1 MNLWFKRMLSDL
13 IRIFVPIYY
22 TFFLTLLQTNP
33 ISCFSLHCG
42 LGRTYQQKRQHFIIV
57 NLGVEAKVDLT
68 TVLGL
73 VLGLGA
79 LIGGYIWDGG
89 HMSALLIPSAALI
102 VFGGTF
108 GAVIVSFPMSRLKEL
123 PKALAMAF
131 KETKRDPAA
140 IIEEI
145 VDMATIARREGV
157 LALEQ
162 RAQEHPNQ
170 FLRDGLMMVVDGTD
184 PELTRQI
191 LELEMDAQE
200 NHHDGWAKIFEAGG
214 GYAPTMGIIG
224 TVMGLIHVLGNLSDP
239 GSLGPAIAVAFSATL
254 YGVAS
259 ANVIYLPIANKI
271 KIRSKEQISEM
282 ELMLEGIL
290 ALQAGEN
297 PQLIK
302 KKLNSFFHQEQKNV
316 EEGEGDGEE

>member
-1 MNLWFKRMLSDL
+1 MD
-13 IRIFVPIYY
+13 
-22 TFFLTLLQTNP
+22 
-33 ISCFSLHCG
+33 
-42 LGRTYQQKRQHFIIV
+42 FI
-57 NLGVEAKVDLT
+57 

-73 VLGLGA
+73 LIGAGA
-79 LIGGYIWDGG
+79 LIGGYLWDGG
-89 HMSALLIPSAALI
+89 HISALFVPSALLII
-102 VFGGTF
+102 FGGTI
-108 GAVIVSFPMSRLKEL
+108 GAVVVSFPRSQLKEL
-123 PKALAMAF
+123 GKALKMAF
-131 KETKRDPAA
+131 ASSEQNPEA

-145 VDMATIARREGV
+145 IDMSTVARREGV

-162 RAQEHPNQ
+162 RAHEHPNP
-170 FLRDGLMMVVDGTD
+170 FLSEGMVMVVDGTD

-191 LELEMDAQE
+191 LELEMDSLSHRHE
-200 NHHDGWAKIFEAGG
+200 GWAKIFEAAG

-259 ANVIYLPIANKI
+259 ANLIFLPIASKI
-271 KIRSKEQISEM
+271 KVRSSQQLDEM

-297 PQLIK
+297 PALIK
-302 KKLNSFFHQEQKNV
+302 KKLTSFIHQPGSRKQN
-316 EEGEGDGEE
+316 EGEARGQE

>member
-1 MNLWFKRMLSDL
+1 M
-13 IRIFVPIYY
+13 
-22 TFFLTLLQTNP
+22 
-33 ISCFSLHCG
+33 
-42 LGRTYQQKRQHFIIV
+42 
-57 NLGVEAKVDLT
+57 DLT
-68 TVLGL
+68 TIIGLILGL
-73 VLGLGA
+73 AA
-79 LIGGYIWDGG
+79 LIGGYVWDGG
-89 HMSALLIPSAALI
+89 HLGALFVPSAMLI

-108 GAVIVSFPMSRLKEL
+108 GAVIVSFPGSRLKEL
-123 PKALAMAF
+123 GKAFGMAF

-162 RAQEHPNQ
+162 RAQEHPNA
-170 FLRDGLMMVVDGTD
+170 FLKDGLMMVVDGTD

-191 LELEMDAQE
+191 LELEMDSLE
-200 NHHDGWAKIFEAGG
+200 HTHEGYAKIFEAAG

-239 GSLGPAIAVAFSATL
+239 TSLGPAIAVAFTATL
-254 YGVAS
+254 YGVSS
-259 ANVIYLPIANKI
+259 ANVIYLPMANKI
-271 KIRSKEQISEM
+271 KVRSKEQISEM

-302 KKLNSFFHQEQKNV
+302 KKLNSFVHQQHK
-316 EEGEGDGEE
+316 EGAGDDGGETE